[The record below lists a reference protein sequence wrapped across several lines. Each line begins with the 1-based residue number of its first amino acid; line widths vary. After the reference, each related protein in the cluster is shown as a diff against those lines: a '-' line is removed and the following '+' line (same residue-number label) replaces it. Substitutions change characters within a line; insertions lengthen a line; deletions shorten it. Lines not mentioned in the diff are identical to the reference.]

1 MIFCFLSLLYI
12 CTYSDAI
19 SEVLSRRLAADREA
33 NISGSQEAVVSCLIL
48 TRNEKKETPAETS
61 LPFPHVWLVGWY

>member
-33 NISGSQEAVVSCLIL
+33 KISGFILYTPNISFFLSVRQHALQNLALFS
-48 TRNEKKETPAETS
+48 P
-61 LPFPHVWLVGWY
+61 